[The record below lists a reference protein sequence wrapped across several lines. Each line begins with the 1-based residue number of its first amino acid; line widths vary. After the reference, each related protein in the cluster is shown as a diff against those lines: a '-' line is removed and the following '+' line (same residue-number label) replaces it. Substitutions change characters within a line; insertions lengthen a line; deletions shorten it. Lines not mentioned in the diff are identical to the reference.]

1 MSRIRKGEIN
11 LDFENATD
19 RFQEAFN
26 ELLAGSKK
34 SADELWMQQIRG
46 VVRNLFAVIPPM
58 GGLKASIDMP
68 PLGEKGRGRGVV
80 IKFKEGKDKGKS
92 TQESDIA
99 RAFQKAKKSDED
111 FLNLYLSRRT
121 KLKRYRRFGQKIN
134 ATPADIQIVKKN
146 LEARQGITASGW
158 LDAVQKL
165 SVAGIPK
172 WITRHAGKVPSK
184 CEVSTIRD
192 GYAFFEAT
200 NGTNHADSAKIEGK
214 IAIAINLQAMS
225 MERWVKKNHERL
237 GNEVFRKAK
246 NFLK

>member
-19 RFQEAFN
+19 RFQSAFDK
-26 ELLAGSKK
+26 LLAGSKK
-34 SADELWMQQIRG
+34 SADEMWMQQVRG
-46 VVRNLFAVIPPM
+46 IVKNLFAVTPPM

-99 RAFQKAKKSDED
+99 RAFQKDKKSDED

-134 ATPADIQIVKKN
+134 ATARDIQIVKKN
-146 LEARQGITASGW
+146 LEARQGTTASGW
-158 LDAVQKL
+158 LAAVQKL
-165 SVAGIPK
+165 SVSGIPK

-184 CEVSTIRD
+184 CHVETIRD

-200 NGTNHADSAKIEGK
+200 NGTNHTESAKIERR
-214 IAIAINLQAMS
+214 IAIAINLQAKS
-225 MERWVKKNHERL
+225 IERWLKVYKERL
-237 GNEVFRKAK
+237 GNEVFK
-246 NFLK
+246 